1 LDVSIKVSQ
10 KKVLYSFSDLDKNKD
25 LENSK
30 EFENDETVILVKL
43 ELYKIV
49 KNQFE
54 REEREQKV

>member
-1 LDVSIKVSQ
+1 MDVSIKVSQ